1 MIYFSYNRL
10 KGDDKMHIYLWT
22 DYEEENNSEIAKQ
35 NPSLMN
41 YIEDMDD
48 LYYLEI
54 PFSEIRKDLE
64 MHFNPK
70 YKGLLMTHIGMFT
83 MKKDKDSKFIK
94 DDDITYSVMESNIKL
109 CLETE
114 TSIIE
119 FEEKVDFL
127 CSDYYRDTMLLLRF
141 HDSQMK
147 FIITK
152 HGKMFWFK
160 NNIDIN
166 KKPIVYNSDFFEN
179 KKISIR
185 KIMSV
190 YSYVIKFYD
199 EYMAIPYMNPQRIKA
214 LEETQDTVLSQMA
227 NKDVIKYF
235 DDFKNVNC
243 IFLSLDNTK
252 NGKIARYL
260 IDKYHME
267 YSSVPNFFVDEE
279 TLNIILYEPNEKE
292 IHKYYE
298 YIVQTYHKYSSYS
311 IYNINIDMLN
321 EALKK
326 SSKLPKVNTTK
337 VNTRRK
343 FGSLQRLTDVD
354 YAKCQTVIKNILLT
368 FSLNE
373 EELFEFF
380 NKISDIIRIIPKYK
394 YEEQLPVIPPY
405 PSTPRLREIEDF
417 YWNTYFKNIKDI
429 ISKKILN
436 GDELTPE
443 EVEYNN
449 VMQPYQ
455 EKKEEVNNLLA
466 SMESTFLSEMI
477 DRGLYNNKWKNEQEL
492 FKVVRSLYSDAIYQ
506 YHSKFLQLQSLDIFI
521 PSINLG
527 IEYQGEQHYIP
538 IDFFGGE
545 DGLRKRKELDEKKLE
560 KCKAHGVMLLYW
572 KYNELI
578 TKKTVKEKIDD
589 FINNIK

>member
-48 LYYLEI
+48 SYYLEI
-54 PFSEIRKDLE
+54 PFGEIKKDLE
-64 MHFNPK
+64 MHFSSK
-70 YKGLLMTHIGMFT
+70 YKGLLMTYIGMFT
-83 MKKDKDSKFIK
+83 MKKDKDSKSIK
-94 DDDITYSVMESNIKL
+94 NDDITYSVMESNIKL

-114 TSIIE
+114 SNIIE

-127 CSDYYRDTMLLLRF
+127 CSDYYGDIMLLLRF

-160 NNIDIN
+160 NNMDIN

-185 KIMSV
+185 KIMSI
-190 YSYVIKFYD
+190 YSYVVRFYD
-199 EYMAIPYMNPQRIKA
+199 EYMAIPYMDSQKRKA
-214 LEETQDTVLSQMA
+214 LEETQDIILSQVA
-227 NKDVIKYF
+227 NKDIIKYF
-235 DDFKNVNC
+235 DNVKNEYS
-243 IFLSLDNTK
+243 IFLTLNNTK

-267 YSSVPNFFVDEE
+267 YNMVPNFFMDDK
-279 TLNIILYEPNEKE
+279 TLNIILYEPDEKE
-292 IHKYYE
+292 IHQYYE
-298 YIVQTYHKYSSYS
+298 YIVQTHRKYSSYS
-311 IYNINIDMLN
+311 IYNIDIDLLCKAMQKSNNYLAKKKINSYSFRTLN
-321 EALKK
+321 
-326 SSKLPKVNTTK
+326 
-337 VNTRRK
+337 
-343 FGSLQRLTDVD
+343 DVE
-354 YAKCQTVIKNILLT
+354 YAQCLGIIKNILLT
-368 FSLNE
+368 FPLNE
-373 EELFEFF
+373 EELFAFV
-380 NKISDIIRIIPKYK
+380 SRINEIAYKIPKYK
-394 YEEQLPVIPPY
+394 YEKQLPETPLY
-405 PSTPRLREIEDF
+405 PNTPRLREIEDF
-417 YWNTYFKNIKDI
+417 YWHTYFKNIKYI
-429 ISKKILN
+429 ISDKIQN
-436 GDELTPE
+436 SDELTPE
-443 EVEYNN
+443 EIEYNN

-455 EKKEEVNNLLA
+455 EKKKEVNNMLA

-506 YHSKFLQLQSLDIFI
+506 YHSKFLELQSLDIFI

-589 FINNIK
+589 FINNIE

>member
-1 MIYFSYNRL
+1 
-10 KGDDKMHIYLWT
+10 MHIYLWT

-48 LYYLEI
+48 SYYLEI
-54 PFSEIRKDLE
+54 PFGEIKKDLE
-64 MHFNPK
+64 MHFSSK
-70 YKGLLMTHIGMFT
+70 YKGLLMTYIGMFT
-83 MKKDKDSKFIK
+83 MKKDKDSISIK
-94 DDDITYSVMESNIKL
+94 NDDITYSVMESNIKL

-114 TSIIE
+114 SNIIE

-127 CSDYYRDTMLLLRF
+127 CSDYYGDIMLLLRF

-160 NNIDIN
+160 NNMDIN

-185 KIMSV
+185 KIMSI
-190 YSYVIKFYD
+190 YSYVVRFYD
-199 EYMAIPYMNPQRIKA
+199 EYMAIPYMDSQKRKA
-214 LEETQDTVLSQMA
+214 LEETQDIILSQVA
-227 NKDVIKYF
+227 NKDIIKYF
-235 DDFKNVNC
+235 DNVKNEYS
-243 IFLSLDNTK
+243 IFLTLNNTK

-267 YSSVPNFFVDEE
+267 YNMVPNFFMDDK
-279 TLNIILYEPNEKE
+279 TLNIILYEPDEKE
-292 IHKYYE
+292 IHQYYE
-298 YIVQTYHKYSSYS
+298 YIVQTHRKYSSYS
-311 IYNINIDMLN
+311 IYNIDIDLLCKAMQKSNNYLAKKKINSYSFRTLN
-321 EALKK
+321 
-326 SSKLPKVNTTK
+326 
-337 VNTRRK
+337 
-343 FGSLQRLTDVD
+343 DVE
-354 YAKCQTVIKNILLT
+354 YAQCLGIIKNILLT
-368 FSLNE
+368 FPLNE
-373 EELFEFF
+373 EELFAFV
-380 NKISDIIRIIPKYK
+380 SRINEIAYKIPKYK
-394 YEEQLPVIPPY
+394 YEKQLPETPLY
-405 PSTPRLREIEDF
+405 PNTPRLREIEDF
-417 YWNTYFKNIKDI
+417 YWRTYFKNIKYI
-429 ISKKILN
+429 ISDKIQN
-436 GDELTPE
+436 SDELTPE
-443 EVEYNN
+443 EIEYNN

-455 EKKEEVNNLLA
+455 EKKKEVNNMLA

-506 YHSKFLQLQSLDIFI
+506 YHSKFLELQSLDIFI

-589 FINNIK
+589 FINNIE

>member
-48 LYYLEI
+48 SYYLEI
-54 PFSEIRKDLE
+54 PFGEIKKDLE
-64 MHFNPK
+64 MHFSSK
-70 YKGLLMTHIGMFT
+70 YKGLLMTYIGMFT
-83 MKKDKDSKFIK
+83 MKKDKDSISIK
-94 DDDITYSVMESNIKL
+94 NDDITYSVMESNIKL

-114 TSIIE
+114 SNIIE

-127 CSDYYRDTMLLLRF
+127 CSDYYGDIMLLLRF

-160 NNIDIN
+160 NNMDIN

-185 KIMSV
+185 KIMSI
-190 YSYVIKFYD
+190 YSYVVRFYD
-199 EYMAIPYMNPQRIKA
+199 EYMAIPYMDSQKRKA
-214 LEETQDTVLSQMA
+214 LEETQDIILSQVA
-227 NKDVIKYF
+227 NKDIIKYF
-235 DDFKNVNC
+235 DNVKNEYS
-243 IFLSLDNTK
+243 IFLTLNNTK

-267 YSSVPNFFVDEE
+267 YNMVPNFFMDDK
-279 TLNIILYEPNEKE
+279 TLNIILYEPDEKE
-292 IHKYYE
+292 IHQYYE
-298 YIVQTYHKYSSYS
+298 YIVQTHRKYSSYS
-311 IYNINIDMLN
+311 IYNIDIDLLCKAMQKSNNYLAKKKINSYSFRTLN
-321 EALKK
+321 
-326 SSKLPKVNTTK
+326 
-337 VNTRRK
+337 
-343 FGSLQRLTDVD
+343 DVE
-354 YAKCQTVIKNILLT
+354 YAQCLGIIKNILLT
-368 FSLNE
+368 FPLNE
-373 EELFEFF
+373 EELFAFV
-380 NKISDIIRIIPKYK
+380 SRINEIAYKIPKYK
-394 YEEQLPVIPPY
+394 YEKQLPETPLY
-405 PSTPRLREIEDF
+405 PNTPRLREIEDF
-417 YWNTYFKNIKDI
+417 YWRTYFKNIKYI
-429 ISKKILN
+429 ISDKIQN
-436 GDELTPE
+436 SDELTPE
-443 EVEYNN
+443 EIEYNN

-455 EKKEEVNNLLA
+455 EKKKEVNNMLA

-506 YHSKFLQLQSLDIFI
+506 YHSKFLELQSLDIFI

-589 FINNIK
+589 FINNIE

>member
-1 MIYFSYNRL
+1 MIYFSYDRL

-35 NPSLMN
+35 NPSLLN

-48 LYYLEI
+48 SYHLEI
-54 PFSEIRKDLE
+54 PFSEIRKDLSS
-64 MHFNPK
+64 K
-70 YKGLLMTHIGMFT
+70 YKKFLMTHIGMFT
-83 MKKDKDSKFIK
+83 IKEDKDSKFIK
-94 DDDITYSVMESNIKL
+94 NDDITYSIMKSNVKL
-109 CLETE
+109 CLETK
-114 TSIIE
+114 SNIIM

-127 CSDYYRDTMLLLRF
+127 CSDYYGDMMMLLKF

-166 KKPIVYNSDFFEN
+166 KKSIVYNNNFFEN

-190 YSYVIKFYD
+190 YSYVVRFYD
-199 EYMAIPYMNPQRIKA
+199 EYMAIPYMDSQKRKA
-214 LEETQDTVLSQMA
+214 LEETQEIILSQIP
-227 NKDVIKYF
+227 NKDIIKYF
-235 DDFKNVNC
+235 DNVKNEYS
-243 IFLSLDNTK
+243 IFLTLNNTK

-260 IDKYHME
+260 IDKYHMK
-267 YSSVPNFFVDEE
+267 YNTVPNFFMDDE
-279 TLNIILYEPNEKE
+279 TLNIILYEPDEKE
-292 IHKYYE
+292 RHQYYE
-298 YIVQTYHKYSSYS
+298 YIVQTHHKYSSYS
-311 IYNINIDMLN
+311 IYNIDIGLLCQAMQKSNNYLAKMEINNYSFRILN
-321 EALKK
+321 
-326 SSKLPKVNTTK
+326 
-337 VNTRRK
+337 
-343 FGSLQRLTDVD
+343 DVE
-354 YAKCQTVIKNILLT
+354 YAQCLGIIKNILLT
-368 FSLNE
+368 FPLNE
-373 EELFEFF
+373 EELFAFV
-380 NKISDIIRIIPKYK
+380 NRINESAYKIPKYK
-394 YEEQLPVIPPY
+394 CKKQLPEIPPY
-405 PSTPRLREIEDF
+405 PNSPRLREIVNF
-417 YWNTYFKNIKDI
+417 YWHTYFINIKHI

-443 EVEYNN
+443 EIEYNN

-455 EKKEEVNNLLA
+455 EKKEEVNNMLA

-492 FKVVRSLYSDAIYQ
+492 FKVVRSLYSNAIYQ
-506 YHSKFLQLQSLDIFI
+506 YHSKFLELQSLDIFI

-527 IEYQGEQHYIP
+527 IEYQGEQHYKP

-560 KCKAHGVMLLYW
+560 KCKTHGVMLLYW

-589 FINNIK
+589 FINNIE